1 HFMGHMSLQWSH
13 NTGPLGLWVQAVAGQ
28 ALARNTPV
36 VSINDLYTR
45 SGLGTKELFWEVAAG
60 AMIGAVC
67 GLHQHGIGATGG
79 SLTDHTS
86 GLEARF
92 QAEVAHAALGKSR
105 AEVNQLVLECLSKY
119 QDTLAEPNL
128 GKPFPELY
136 NLETLEPNQE
146 WLDIYDG
153 VKLELSTMG
162 LDMDHG
168 WKAAIQRRSLLN

>member
-1 HFMGHMSLQWSH
+1 M
-13 NTGPLGLWVQAVAGQ
+13 AGQ

-45 SGLGTKELFWEVAAG
+45 SGLATKELFWEIAAG

-92 QAEVAHAALGKSR
+92 QAEVAHATLGKTC
-105 AEVNQLVLECLSKY
+105 AEVNQLVLACLEKY

-128 GKPFPELY
+128 GKPFPVLY
-136 NLETLEPNQE
+136 DLKTLEPNQE

-153 VKLELSTMG
+153 VRMELSTMG
-162 LDMDHG
+162 LDLDKG
-168 WKAAIQRRSLLN
+168 WKEALKRRNAVI